1 MTPSGELIV
10 EDRRRVGLV
19 ASLPICSGIS
29 RDALEPILSRCEVQD
44 LSPGEVLL
52 SPERENHHLFL
63 LLDGRLRVH
72 LDAVDGEEGFPID
85 PGECIGDISIIDGM
99 APSAWVVA
107 EGPARVLAIYEEI
120 VWSDLI
126 KIPGMA
132 RNFMRQLADRM
143 RQRTN
148 EMQLALEHELRLE
161 HLERELAIAHDIQ
174 TLILPPRGSLLP
186 RHPQVDISAMMSPA
200 REVGGDFY
208 DVFAL
213 DARRVCIAIGDVSG
227 KGVPAALFMVRAM
240 TLLRA
245 EMMNNGDLADAFTS
259 LNRMLCADN
268 VTSMF
273 VTMLVVFLDVT
284 TGAYELVNGGH
295 NRPLVATAG
304 NGYDYLELPDGLV
317 LGVEKNASYETARGV
332 LARNDVLV
340 LYTDGVAEARNRDQ
354 DFYSM
359 ERLMRYLDHA
369 GARRAAEVVDAIVED
384 VEAFADNAPQSD
396 DITLVALRYLGSSR

>member
-1 MTPSGELIV
+1 
-10 EDRRRVGLV
+10 
-19 ASLPICSGIS
+19 
-29 RDALEPILSRCEVQD
+29 
-44 LSPGEVLL
+44 
-52 SPERENHHLFL
+52 
-63 LLDGRLRVH
+63 
-72 LDAVDGEEGFPID
+72 
-85 PGECIGDISIIDGM
+85 
-99 APSAWVVA
+99 
-107 EGPARVLAIYEEI
+107 
-120 VWSDLI
+120 
-126 KIPGMA
+126 
-132 RNFMRQLADRM
+132 
-143 RQRTN
+143 
-148 EMQLALEHELRLE
+148 
-161 HLERELAIAHDIQ
+161 
-174 TLILPPRGSLLP
+174 
-186 RHPQVDISAMMSPA
+186 
-200 REVGGDFY
+200 
-208 DVFAL
+208 
-213 DARRVCIAIGDVSG
+213 
-227 KGVPAALFMVRAM
+227 MVRAM

-245 EMMNNGDLADAFTS
+245 EMMNNGDLEDAFTS

-295 NRPLVATAG
+295 NRPLLATAG

-369 GARRAAEVVDAIVED
+369 GARSASEVVDAIVED